1 MKIFNQTL
9 KSQKLFPFEELSFAV
24 SGISIIRKKSKKKKK
39 AKRRKKRKKKG
50 KERYFNRK
58 SMKNYH

>member
-39 AKRRKKRKKKG
+39 QKEEK
-50 KERYFNRK
+50 KERKRGK
-58 SMKNYH
+58 RDILIGKV